1 MLRVLLRFGAD
12 LAAADCK
19 GQTALHHATAAGSM
33 ARVQIVENLDMDA
46 LQRDPE
52 GFHPLLVTVRPVN
65 HLPLVKFL
73 MEHGANPWTTDYKGE
88 SSIYIAEQGSC
99 AEALHILCNQG
110 KVQQEAGDRM
120 GWARALLTGASSIE
134 ASVQWLG
141 KKLSPMGSL
150 Q

>member
-1 MLRVLLRFGAD
+1 MAFSGHML
-12 LAAADCK
+12 DCRLF
-19 GQTALHHATAAGSM
+19 THTH
-33 ARVQIVENLDMDA
+33 
-46 LQRDPE
+46 
-52 GFHPLLVTVRPVN
+52 VN
-65 HLPLVKFL
+65 MRLC
-73 MEHGANPWTTDYKGE
+73 AQGE